1 MIEKYVVEQEFNGE
15 RVDVFLCAK
24 TGKTR
29 SHIGHLVDGGL
40 VFIDGKE
47 CSKSGQK
54 VKTNSVVEYEERQ
67 CVETVEKKDIPIDII
82 YSDDSIAIINKQQGL
97 TVHPSAGNYDNT
109 LVNGL
114 MFHLD
119 SLSGINGEIRPGIV
133 HRLDKDTSGIMVVA
147 KNDDAHVSLSSQIEK
162 RQVKK
167 VYLALLEGNL
177 KEDSGKVI
185 TKIGRNPKD
194 RKTMAITRD
203 GREAITHFK
212 VIERY
217 KDNCLVAFRILTG
230 RTHQIRVHAKHLL
243 HPVVGDLAYGYKKQR
258 FNLSGQLLH
267 SFLLGFSHPKTNEKV
282 EYTAPLPNHFTSVLS
297 VLHKESGKKEFDIND
312 YLKDI
317 ANIDWLL

>member
-1 MIEKYVVEQEFNGE
+1 MKEQFEITQENNGE
-15 RVDVFLCAK
+15 RLDVVLSSL

-29 SHIGHLVDGGL
+29 SNIGHLIDMGKVCVDGK
-40 VFIDGKE
+40 VV
-47 CSKSGQK
+47 SKSGTK
-54 VKTNSVVEYEERQ
+54 VKCGNIVSYEDPEL
-67 CVETVEKKDIPIDII
+67 VETVEKKDIPLDII
-82 YSDDSIAIINKQQGL
+82 YNDSDIAVINKQQGL

-147 KNDDAHVSLSSQIEK
+147 KNDNAHVSLSSQIEK
-162 RQVKK
+162 RSVKK

-177 KEDSGKVI
+177 KEDSGKVV

-194 RKTMAITRD
+194 RKTMAITPD
-203 GREAITHFK
+203 GREAITTYK
-212 VIERY
+212 VLERF
-217 KDNCLVAFRILTG
+217 KDNCLVAFRIHTG
-230 RTHQIRVHAKHLL
+230 RTHQIRVHAKYLL
-243 HPVVGDLAYGYKKQR
+243 HPVVGDATYGYKKQR

-267 SFLLGFSHPKTNEKV
+267 SFLLGFNHPTSGEYV
-282 EYTAPLPNHFTSVLS
+282 EFTATLPDYFTSVLS
-297 VLHKESGKKEFDIND
+297 IVAKESGKSFDIDN

-317 ANIDWLL
+317 ANID

>member
-1 MIEKYVVEQEFNGE
+1 MKEQFEITQENNGE
-15 RVDVFLCAK
+15 RLDVVLSSL

-29 SHIGHLVDGGL
+29 SNIGHLIDMGKVCVDGK
-40 VFIDGKE
+40 VV
-47 CSKSGQK
+47 SKSGTK
-54 VKTNSVVEYEERQ
+54 VKCGNVISYENPEL
-67 CVETVEKKDIPIDII
+67 VETVEKKDIPLDII
-82 YSDDSIAIINKQQGL
+82 YNDNDIAVINKQQGL

-147 KNDDAHVSLSSQIEK
+147 KNDNAHVSLSSQIEK
-162 RQVKK
+162 RSVKK

-177 KEDSGKVI
+177 KEDSGKVV

-194 RKTMAITRD
+194 RKTMAITPD
-203 GREAITHFK
+203 GRDAITTYK
-212 VIERY
+212 VLERF
-217 KDNCLVAFRILTG
+217 KDNCLVAFRIHTG
-230 RTHQIRVHAKHLL
+230 RTHQIRVHAKYLL
-243 HPVVGDLAYGYKKQR
+243 HPVVGDATYGYKKQR

-267 SFLLGFSHPKTNEKV
+267 SFLLGFNHPTSGEYV
-282 EYTAPLPNHFTSVLS
+282 EFTATLPDYFTSILS
-297 VLHKESGKKEFDIND
+297 IVAKESGKSFDIDN

-317 ANIDWLL
+317 ANID